1 MLVNRIRIIAQ
12 CNECGN
18 DEFYSDNEGTFFCTS
33 CGEQHEIDCFN
44 LGIMTI
50 DKRIEIDVE

>member
-1 MLVNRIRIIAQ
+1 MLVDKVRIIVQ
-12 CNECGN
+12 CYECGN
-18 DEFYSDNEGTFFCTS
+18 DEFYDDNEGTFFCTS
-33 CGEQHEIDCFN
+33 CGEQHETDCFN